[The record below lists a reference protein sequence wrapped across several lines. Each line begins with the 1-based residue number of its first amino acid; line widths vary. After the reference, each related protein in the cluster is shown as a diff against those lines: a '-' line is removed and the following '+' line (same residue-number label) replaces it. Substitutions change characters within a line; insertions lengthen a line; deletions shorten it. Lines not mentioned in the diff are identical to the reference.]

1 MRLHRI
7 RLRDFRGV
15 HDREVSLAEHGVTV
29 LQGDNEVG
37 KTSTLVALDLLF
49 DAADSSRRA
58 EIRAAQPAGVDAGPE
73 VEAEVSTGPYRFVY
87 RKRWLRRPRT
97 ELHVTAP
104 APEQLTGA
112 DAHARVTAILDET
125 MDRALWRG
133 LRVEQNS
140 VVGQADLGGQDA
152 LTRALDR
159 AASGP
164 GASRADPSADD
175 GLIERAAEELRRY
188 RTPSGRATGELRAA
202 EVRLADAEAEE
213 ARCRA
218 ALEAV
223 ERDVAARD
231 RLDADAAALKAR
243 KHAHTA
249 EVTGLED
256 TWAAL
261 QSRLREVD
269 AARQHAVL
277 ARERADAARERRETR
292 DALVA
297 TVEDEA
303 DTAARAAEAVAAHEA
318 EHAGARDERD
328 ARRAADTAA
337 RTRAGEA
344 RRAADAA
351 ERAVSAARDRAELA
365 DLAERLRRVDQA
377 AAGLGAAERALA
389 ASTVDADDLDELE
402 DLARDVVRAEAARD
416 AAAARVE
423 LAVPDGAGELTVVVD
438 GETVVLAPG
447 GSHTLP
453 VAGSRA
459 LSLPGV
465 LDVRVT
471 PGLDDAGRDDAV
483 RERSRAL
490 AEACEDLGVADLEAA
505 RAARRGAEDAAR
517 RADEHRA
524 ALARELAGHGD
535 ASALRAAHDAVRSRL
550 PDAGTSATSADVTSV
565 DVTELRAAADT
576 ARADAEDAAHR
587 ADEADAA
594 CRSAEDTV
602 READTRAA
610 VLAERAAEAR
620 HAHTRR
626 LEELEAARAAEPD
639 ATLAEAETTRLA
651 RARDAER
658 EHEAMAAALAD
669 DDPDTVEA
677 RVLNAR
683 AVAERLSS
691 EGARLEREHAETTG
705 RLQAAGLAGWHD
717 QLAAAELELDAAVR
731 EHAAVARRA
740 AAARRLH
747 ETLTRH
753 RERVRRSYV
762 APFRA
767 QVERL
772 ARIVFGPS
780 LALEIDEDLRITH
793 RTLDGTTVPFA
804 ALSSGAQEQLGLCA
818 RLACAALVDPSEGV
832 PVVIDDALGHSDPE
846 RLARLGAVFTAATSA
861 HGAAQVVVLT
871 CTPERYHGIG
881 AATVVPLAPSRR
893 PGERAASERSG
904 PEVVRAAEDTPAA
917 TPGTVLDL
925 PRAPRAG

>member
-133 LRVEQNS
+133 LRVEQNG

-164 GASRADPSADD
+164 GASSRADPSADD
-175 GLIERAAEELRRY
+175 GLIDRAAEELRRY

-277 ARERADAARERRETR
+277 ARERADAARERREAR

-297 TVEDEA
+297 AVEDEA
-303 DTAARAAEAVAAHEA
+303 DTGARAAEAVAAHEA
-318 EHAGARDERD
+318 EHSAARDERD

-337 RTRAGEA
+337 RARAGEA

-365 DLAERLRRVDQA
+365 DLAERLRRVDEA
-377 AAGLGAAERALA
+377 GAGLAAAERALA

-423 LAVPDGAGELTVVVD
+423 LAVPEDAGELTVVVD

-505 RAARRGAEDAAR
+505 RAARRAAEDAAR

-535 ASALRAAHDAVRSRL
+535 APRCAPPTTRCGAGCRTTGRRRRPRPRGRDGAARRRRHRTRRRRGRRPPGRRGRRRVPERRGHGARGRHPRRRARRARRRGPPRAHPPSRGARRR
-550 PDAGTSATSADVTSV
+550 PRR
-565 DVTELRAAADT
+565 RA
-576 ARADAEDAAHR
+576 R
-587 ADEADAA
+587 
-594 CRSAEDTV
+594 
-602 READTRAA
+602 
-610 VLAERAAEAR
+610 R
-620 HAHTRR
+620 HAGRGRDH
-626 LEELEAARAAEPD
+626 AARARPRCRARARGDGRRARGRRPGHRRGPRPERPRRRGAPLRRGHAPGARARRD
-639 ATLAEAETTRLA
+639 HRPPAGRRARRLA
-651 RARDAER
+651 RPAGRRRARARRRGARARRRGPPRRRRATPARDPHPAPR
-658 EHEAMAAALAD
+658 TRPPLLRGAVPRTGRAPRAHRVRPVAGPRDRRGPADHPPHARRHHRALRRALQRR
-669 DDPDTVEA
+669 PGA
-677 RVLNAR
+677 AR
-683 AVAERLSS
+683 AVCAARVR
-691 EGARLEREHAETTG
+691 GARRPVRGRPGGHRRRARTLRPRAARPPRRRLHRGHLGARRGPGRGAHLHARALPRHRRGDG
-705 RLQAAGLAGWHD
+705 RAAR
-717 QLAAAELELDAAVR
+717 AVPQ
-731 EHAAVARRA
+731 ARRA
-740 AAARRLH
+740 RR
-747 ETLTRH
+747 
-753 RERVRRSYV
+753 V
-762 APFRA
+762 
-767 QVERL
+767 
-772 ARIVFGPS
+772 G
-780 LALEIDEDLRITH
+780 
-793 RTLDGTTVPFA
+793 
-804 ALSSGAQEQLGLCA
+804 
-818 RLACAALVDPSEGV
+818 
-832 PVVIDDALGHSDPE
+832 ALGP
-846 RLARLGAVFTAATSA
+846 RG
-861 HGAAQVVVLT
+861 
-871 CTPERYHGIG
+871 
-881 AATVVPLAPSRR
+881 R
-893 PGERAASERSG
+893 PGRRGHAGRNGGHG
-904 PEVVRAAEDTPAA
+904 PRP
-917 TPGTVLDL
+917 

>member
-1 MRLHRI
+1 M
-7 RLRDFRGV
+7 
-15 HDREVSLAEHGVTV
+15 
-29 LQGDNEVG
+29 
-37 KTSTLVALDLLF
+37 
-49 DAADSSRRA
+49 
-58 EIRAAQPAGVDAGPE
+58 
-73 VEAEVSTGPYRFVY
+73 
-87 RKRWLRRPRT
+87 
-97 ELHVTAP
+97 
-104 APEQLTGA
+104 
-112 DAHARVTAILDET
+112 
-125 MDRALWRG
+125 
-133 LRVEQNS
+133 
-140 VVGQADLGGQDA
+140 
-152 LTRALDR
+152 
-159 AASGP
+159 
-164 GASRADPSADD
+164 
-175 GLIERAAEELRRY
+175 
-188 RTPSGRATGELRAA
+188 
-202 EVRLADAEAEE
+202 
-213 ARCRA
+213 
-218 ALEAV
+218 
-223 ERDVAARD
+223 
-231 RLDADAAALKAR
+231 
-243 KHAHTA
+243 
-249 EVTGLED
+249 
-256 TWAAL
+256 
-261 QSRLREVD
+261 
-269 AARQHAVL
+269 
-277 ARERADAARERRETR
+277 
-292 DALVA
+292 
-297 TVEDEA
+297 
-303 DTAARAAEAVAAHEA
+303 
-318 EHAGARDERD
+318 
-328 ARRAADTAA
+328 
-337 RTRAGEA
+337 
-344 RRAADAA
+344 
-351 ERAVSAARDRAELA
+351 
-365 DLAERLRRVDQA
+365 
-377 AAGLGAAERALA
+377 
-389 ASTVDADDLDELE
+389 
-402 DLARDVVRAEAARD
+402 
-416 AAAARVE
+416 
-423 LAVPDGAGELTVVVD
+423 
-438 GETVVLAPG
+438 
-447 GSHTLP
+447 
-453 VAGSRA
+453 
-459 LSLPGV
+459 
-465 LDVRVT
+465 
-471 PGLDDAGRDDAV
+471 
-483 RERSRAL
+483 
-490 AEACEDLGVADLEAA
+490 
-505 RAARRGAEDAAR
+505 
-517 RADEHRA
+517 
-524 ALARELAGHGD
+524 
-535 ASALRAAHDAVRSRL
+535 
-550 PDAGTSATSADVTSV
+550 TSA

-626 LEELEAARAAEPD
+626 LEELDAARAAEPD

-683 AVAERLSS
+683 AVAERLSG

-793 RTLDGTTVPFA
+793 RTLDGTTVPFG

>member
-112 DAHARVTAILDET
+112 EAHARVTAILDET

-297 TVEDEA
+297 AVEDDA
-303 DTAARAAEAVAAHEA
+303 DTAARAAEAVAVHEA
-318 EHAGARDERD
+318 EHAAARDERD

-337 RTRAGEA
+337 RAHAGAA

-365 DLAERLRRVDQA
+365 DLAERLRRVDEA
-377 AAGLGAAERALA
+377 AAGLATAERALA
-389 ASTVDADDLDELE
+389 ASTVDAGDLDELE

-438 GETVVLAPG
+438 GESVVLAPG
-447 GSHTLP
+447 GSRTLP

-483 RERSRAL
+483 RDRSRAL

-505 RAARRGAEDAAR
+505 RAARRDAEDAAR

-535 ASALRAAHDAVRSRL
+535 APALRAAHDAVRSRL
-550 PDAGTSATSADVTSV
+550 PDGASATST

-626 LEELEAARAAEPD
+626 LEELDAARAAEPD
-639 ATLAEAETTRLA
+639 ATLAGAESTRLG
-651 RARDAER
+651 RAREAER

-683 AVAERLSS
+683 AVAERLSG

-717 QLAAAELELDAAVR
+717 QLAVAELELDAAGR
-731 EHAAVARRA
+731 EHAAVTRRA

-793 RTLDGTTVPFA
+793 RTLDGTTVPFG

-925 PRAPRAG
+925 PRTHRAG

>member
-1 MRLHRI
+1 ELPDLAGRRRRL
-7 RLRDFRGV
+7 D
-15 HDREVSLAEHGVTV
+15 E
-29 LQGDNEVG
+29 
-37 KTSTLVALDLLF
+37 
-49 DAADSSRRA
+49 AAD
-58 EIRAAQPAGVDAGPE
+58 
-73 VEAEVSTGPYRFVY
+73 
-87 RKRWLRRPRT
+87 
-97 ELHVTAP
+97 
-104 APEQLTGA
+104 
-112 DAHARVTAILDET
+112 
-125 MDRALWRG
+125 
-133 LRVEQNS
+133 
-140 VVGQADLGGQDA
+140 
-152 LTRALDR
+152 
-159 AASGP
+159 
-164 GASRADPSADD
+164 
-175 GLIERAAEELRRY
+175 
-188 RTPSGRATGELRAA
+188 
-202 EVRLADAEAEE
+202 
-213 ARCRA
+213 
-218 ALEAV
+218 
-223 ERDVAARD
+223 
-231 RLDADAAALKAR
+231 
-243 KHAHTA
+243 
-249 EVTGLED
+249 
-256 TWAAL
+256 
-261 QSRLREVD
+261 
-269 AARQHAVL
+269 VL
-277 ARERADAARERRETR
+277 A
-292 DALVA
+292 VA
-297 TVEDEA
+297 E
-303 DTAARAAEAVAAHEA
+303 
-318 EHAGARDERD
+318 
-328 ARRAADTAA
+328 
-337 RTRAGEA
+337 
-344 RRAADAA
+344 
-351 ERAVSAARDRAELA
+351 
-365 DLAERLRRVDQA
+365 Q
-377 AAGLGAAERALA
+377 ALA
-389 ASTVDADDLDELE
+389 AHTVNADALDELE

-423 LAVPDGAGELTVVVD
+423 LAVPEDAGELTVVVD

-447 GSHTLP
+447 GSRTLP

-490 AEACEDLGVADLEAA
+490 AEACEELGVADLDAA
-505 RAARRGAEDAAR
+505 RAARRDAEDAAR

-524 ALARELAGHGD
+524 ALARGLAGHGD
-535 ASALRAAHDAVRSRL
+535 DRAPLAAHDAVRSRL
-550 PDAGTSATSADVTSV
+550 PDDGTPTTPA

-576 ARADAEDAAHR
+576 ARAETEDAAHR
-587 ADEADAA
+587 ADEGDGA

-626 LEELEAARAAEPD
+626 LEELDAARVAEPD

-651 RARDAER
+651 RARVAER

-683 AVAERLSS
+683 AVAERLSG

-731 EHAAVARRA
+731 EHTAVARRA

-793 RTLDGTTVPFA
+793 RTLHGTTVPFG

-904 PEVVRAAEDTPAA
+904 PEVIRGAEDTPAA

-925 PRAPRAG
+925 PRTHRAG

>member
-58 EIRAAQPAGVDAGPE
+58 EIRAAQPAGIDAGPE

-164 GASRADPSADD
+164 GVSRADPSADD
-175 GLIERAAEELRRY
+175 GLIDRAAEELRRY

-292 DALVA
+292 DSLVA
-297 TVEDEA
+297 AVEDEA
-303 DTAARAAEAVAAHEA
+303 DTASRAAEAVAAHEA
-318 EHAGARDERD
+318 EHAAARDERD
-328 ARRAADTAA
+328 ARRGADTASRA
-337 RTRAGEA
+337 RAGEA

-365 DLAERLRRVDQA
+365 DLAERLRRVDEA
-377 AAGLGAAERALA
+377 AAGLAAAERALA

-423 LAVPDGAGELTVVVD
+423 LAVPDDAGELTVVVD

-447 GSHTLP
+447 GSRTLP

-490 AEACEDLGVADLEAA
+490 AEACEDLGVTDLDAA
-505 RAARRGAEDAAR
+505 RVARREAEDAAR

-535 ASALRAAHDAVRSRL
+535 APALRTAHDAVRSRL
-550 PDAGTSATSADVTSV
+550 PDDGTSATSA

-626 LEELEAARAAEPD
+626 HEELDAARAAEPD

-683 AVAERLSS
+683 AVAERLSG

-717 QLAAAELELDAAVR
+717 QLAAAELELDAAER

-793 RTLDGTTVPFA
+793 RTLDGTTVPFG

-861 HGAAQVVVLT
+861 PGAAQVVVLT

-917 TPGTVLDL
+917 TPGTVLEL

>member
-15 HDREVSLAEHGVTV
+15 HDREVTLAEHGVTV

-58 EIRAAQPAGVDAGPE
+58 EVRAAQPAGVDAGPE

-159 AASGP
+159 AASGS
-164 GASRADPSADD
+164 GAPAGSRADPSADD
-175 GLIERAAEELRRY
+175 GLIDRAGEELRRY

-223 ERDVAARD
+223 ERDVATRD
-231 RLDADAAALKAR
+231 RLDADAAALR
-243 KHAHTA
+243 GRRHAHTA
-249 EVTGLED
+249 EVAGLED
-256 TWAAL
+256 SWAAL

-269 AARQHAVL
+269 AARQRAVL
-277 ARERADAARERRETR
+277 ARERADAARERAEARG
-292 DALVA
+292 ALVA
-297 TVEDEA
+297 AVDA
-303 DTAARAAEAVAAHEA
+303 DAATAARAAEAVAAHEA
-318 EHAGARDERD
+318 EHAEARAERD
-328 ARRAADTAA
+328 LRRTADTEA
-337 RTRAGEA
+337 RTSLGEA

-365 DLAERLRRVDQA
+365 DLAERLRRVEGA
-377 AAGLGAAERALA
+377 AAGLAAAERALA
-389 ASTVDADDLDELE
+389 ATTVDADDLDELE

-423 LAVPDGAGELTVVVD
+423 LAVPEDGGELTVVVD
-438 GETVVLAPG
+438 GERVVLAPG
-447 GSHTLP
+447 APRTLP

-465 LDVRVT
+465 LDMRVT

-483 RERSRAL
+483 RERTRAL
-490 AEACEDLGVADLEAA
+490 AEACEDLGVTDLDAA
-505 RAARRGAEDAAR
+505 RAARRSAEDAAR

-535 ASALRAAHDAVRSRL
+535 AAALRAAHDAVRDRL
-550 PDAGTSATSADVTSV
+550 PEDDVPGGTADVST
-565 DVTELRAAADT
+565 LRTAADT
-576 ARADAEDAAHR
+576 ARTTAEDAVRR

-594 CRSAEDTV
+594 CRAAEDTV
-602 READTRAA
+602 RDADTRAA

-620 HAHTRR
+620 HAHDRR
-626 LEELEAARAAEPD
+626 REELDAARSAESDAALTEAAS
-639 ATLAEAETTRLA
+639 TRLA
-651 RARDAER
+651 RAREAER
-658 EHEAMAAALAD
+658 EHEALAAALAE

-683 AVAERLSS
+683 AVDARLAG

-762 APFRA
+762 APFRG

-793 RTLDGTTVPFA
+793 RTLDGTTVPFG

-861 HGAAQVVVLT
+861 QAATQVVVLT

-893 PGERAASERSG
+893 PGERVASERSG
-904 PEVVRAAEDTPAA
+904 PDAVRPAEDVPAA

-925 PRAPRAG
+925 PRTPRAG

>member
-164 GASRADPSADD
+164 GVSRADPSADD
-175 GLIERAAEELRRY
+175 GLIDRAAEELRRY

-297 TVEDEA
+297 AVEDEA

-318 EHAGARDERD
+318 EHAAARDERD

-337 RTRAGEA
+337 RARASEA

-351 ERAVSAARDRAELA
+351 ERAVSAARDRVELA
-365 DLAERLRRVDQA
+365 DLAERLRRVDEA
-377 AAGLGAAERALA
+377 AAGLAAAERALA

-423 LAVPDGAGELTVVVD
+423 LAVPDDAGELTVVVD

-447 GSHTLP
+447 GSRTLP

-535 ASALRAAHDAVRSRL
+535 APALRAAHDAVRSRL
-550 PDAGTSATSADVTSV
+550 PDDKPSATSA

-626 LEELEAARAAEPD
+626 LEELDAARAAEPD

-683 AVAERLSS
+683 AVAERLSG

-717 QLAAAELELDAAVR
+717 QLAAAELELDAAER

-793 RTLDGTTVPFA
+793 RTLDGTTVPFG

>member
-277 ARERADAARERRETR
+277 ARERADAARERREAR

-318 EHAGARDERD
+318 EHAAARDERD

-337 RTRAGEA
+337 RARAGEA

-365 DLAERLRRVDQA
+365 DLAERLRRVDEA
-377 AAGLGAAERALA
+377 AAGLAAAERALA

-447 GSHTLP
+447 GSRTLP

-505 RAARRGAEDAAR
+505 RAARRDAEDAAR

-535 ASALRAAHDAVRSRL
+535 APALRAAHDAVRSRL
-550 PDAGTSATSADVTSV
+550 PDDGTSATSADVTSV

-626 LEELEAARAAEPD
+626 LEELDAARAAEPD

-683 AVAERLSS
+683 AVAERLSG

-793 RTLDGTTVPFA
+793 RTLDGTTVPFG

>member
-1 MRLHRI
+1 M
-7 RLRDFRGV
+7 
-15 HDREVSLAEHGVTV
+15 
-29 LQGDNEVG
+29 
-37 KTSTLVALDLLF
+37 
-49 DAADSSRRA
+49 
-58 EIRAAQPAGVDAGPE
+58 P
-73 VEAEVSTGPYRFVY
+73 
-87 RKRWLRRPRT
+87 
-97 ELHVTAP
+97 
-104 APEQLTGA
+104 
-112 DAHARVTAILDET
+112 
-125 MDRALWRG
+125 
-133 LRVEQNS
+133 
-140 VVGQADLGGQDA
+140 
-152 LTRALDR
+152 
-159 AASGP
+159 
-164 GASRADPSADD
+164 DD
-175 GLIERAAEELRRY
+175 
-188 RTPSGRATGELRAA
+188 
-202 EVRLADAEAEE
+202 
-213 ARCRA
+213 
-218 ALEAV
+218 
-223 ERDVAARD
+223 
-231 RLDADAAALKAR
+231 
-243 KHAHTA
+243 
-249 EVTGLED
+249 
-256 TWAAL
+256 
-261 QSRLREVD
+261 
-269 AARQHAVL
+269 
-277 ARERADAARERRETR
+277 
-292 DALVA
+292 
-297 TVEDEA
+297 
-303 DTAARAAEAVAAHEA
+303 
-318 EHAGARDERD
+318 
-328 ARRAADTAA
+328 
-337 RTRAGEA
+337 
-344 RRAADAA
+344 
-351 ERAVSAARDRAELA
+351 
-365 DLAERLRRVDQA
+365 
-377 AAGLGAAERALA
+377 
-389 ASTVDADDLDELE
+389 
-402 DLARDVVRAEAARD
+402 
-416 AAAARVE
+416 
-423 LAVPDGAGELTVVVD
+423 AGELTVVVD

-447 GSHTLP
+447 GSRTLP

-490 AEACEDLGVADLEAA
+490 AEACEDLGVADLDAA
-505 RAARRGAEDAAR
+505 RAARRDAEDAAR

-535 ASALRAAHDAVRSRL
+535 APALRAAHDAVRSRL
-550 PDAGTSATSADVTSV
+550 PDDGTSRLTSA

-683 AVAERLSS
+683 AVAERLSG

-793 RTLDGTTVPFA
+793 RTLDGTTVPFGGALQRRPGA
-804 ALSSGAQEQLGLCA
+804 ARAVCAAGLRGARRPVRGRPGGHRRRARPLRPRAARPPRRRVHRGHLGARRGPGRGAHLHARALPRHRRGDGRAARAVPQARRARRVGALRPRGRPRRRGHARRDARARSSTSPAHPARAEPSPRRLSSAPPTQRPPDA
-818 RLACAALVDPSEGV
+818 RPRRR
-832 PVVIDDALGHSDPE
+832 PGHVRRRHRP
-846 RLARLGAVFTAATSA
+846 AAATS
-861 HGAAQVVVLT
+861 GAGNDRAARPARQASTTSSARGMRTLIWGPSGKRSHSAT
-871 CTPERYHGIG
+871 RRAR
-881 AATVVPLAPSRR
+881 AATVSRTSRSVSMSRTVSGRRSISRRRRSGVGSRTSLGRPSRSR
-893 PGERAASERSG
+893 
-904 PEVVRAAEDTPAA
+904 
-917 TPGTVLDL
+917 
-925 PRAPRAG
+925 

>member
-97 ELHVTAP
+97 ELHVTEP

-550 PDAGTSATSADVTSV
+550 PDDGTSATSADVTSV